1 MVKQLPHN
9 WVAIRREWP
18 VLTVHQRLETSVA
31 FLLTLVID
39 VVILVALYRLIVGV
53 VGTLMVGT
61 LNPLEHAVFQR
72 VFGEIMTLLIAL
84 EFNHTLQYVI
94 SRDRGIVQG
103 KVIVLIAQLALARKV
118 IVTDPYE
125 VSPASVA
132 ALAGLALALG
142 VTYWLMRGRDDD
154 LEGELGPI
162 NGWTPTS
169 RAELTATRRAQGGIA
184 DMPVTEA
191 SEFDRR
197 RKHGDRALRIDTR
210 GTHPHDRFYR
220 SEPP

>member
-1 MVKQLPHN
+1 MRDDARGGGPGHAEGSPSIVKHLPHN

-18 VLTVHQRLETSVA
+18 FLTVHQRLETSVA

-39 VVILVALYRLIVGV
+39 VVILVALYRLVVGV
-53 VGTLMVGT
+53 VGTLMLGT

-125 VSPASVA
+125 VAPASVA
-132 ALAGLALALG
+132 ALASLALSLG

-154 LEGELGPI
+154 LEGAGSDKRVDA
-162 NGWTPTS
+162 NHAVTS
-169 RAELTATRRAQGGIA
+169 
-184 DMPVTEA
+184 A
-191 SEFDRR
+191 SPR
-197 RKHGDRALRIDTR
+197 
-210 GTHPHDRFYR
+210 
-220 SEPP
+220 PP